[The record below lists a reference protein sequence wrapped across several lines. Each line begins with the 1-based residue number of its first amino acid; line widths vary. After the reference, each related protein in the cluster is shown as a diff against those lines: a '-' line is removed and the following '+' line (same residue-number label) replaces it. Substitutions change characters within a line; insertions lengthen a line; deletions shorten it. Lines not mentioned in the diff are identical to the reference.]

1 LRSCYKSSSPWTLD
15 LQERAAA
22 VRLIDMRYRPTS
34 VSPSQP
40 SPELLHRVFF
50 TQQVCLAL
58 VVQITVVA
66 LCARFIAP
74 VARVV
79 PVSLAQMRSSFALA
93 ALFSFA
99 SLFVSDL
106 DRSKPRQ
113 MLPRVFAFFTGIAA
127 LGSFFAPHAARVDG
141 LALLLIATILFL
153 ARSTS
158 NTAIR
163 IADFATAGV
172 SLLVLAVGSEYLYA
186 VLHIPGS
193 TLTGLPA
200 PATLGCLILLTLA
213 VVLHSAE
220 SGAFSIFLGPGIGG
234 RIARGLTP
242 FLLLLPIIRE
252 AGRAHLINAQVISP
266 HYAAAILASVAT
278 IVSFGLLLFV
288 VSRINQMETA
298 IQDLTLRDELTGLYN
313 VRGFNFLAAQSLRL
327 AQRANLPFSVLF
339 IDVDGLKRIN
349 DDLGHNVGSA
359 LLVETA
365 KILYTTFRDADVI
378 ARIGGDEF
386 IVAGQFNHE
395 AIANSTQRLQ
405 DSVAERSL
413 DSPENPPLSLSLGY
427 ATSSMFRFE
436 FLKDLVDRADQ
447 AMYERKRR
455 KKIAADDTV
464 AVG

>member
-1 LRSCYKSSSPWTLD
+1 MP
-15 LQERAAA
+15 ERTAA
-22 VRLIDMRYRPTS
+22 VRLIDMRHRPTS

-40 SPELLHRVFF
+40 SPDLLHRVFF

-74 VARVV
+74 VARVL
-79 PVSLAQMRSSFALA
+79 PASLAQMQSSFALA
-93 ALFSFA
+93 VLFSFA

-106 DRSKPRQ
+106 DRSKPWQ
-113 MLPRVFAFFTGIAA
+113 MLPRVFAIFTGIAA
-127 LGSFFAPHAARVDG
+127 LASFFEPDAPRVDG
-141 LALLLIATILFL
+141 VALLLIAIVLFL

-158 NTAIR
+158 NTAVR
-163 IADFATAGV
+163 IADLATAGL
-172 SLLVLAVGSEYLYA
+172 SLLVLALGSESLYA

-193 TLTGLPA
+193 TLNGLPA
-200 PATLGCLILLTLA
+200 PATLVSLILLTLA

-252 AGRAHLINAQVISP
+252 AGRARLVNAQVLSP
-266 HYAAAILASVAT
+266 HYSAAILASVAT

-288 VSRINQMETA
+288 VLRINQMETA

-313 VRGFNFLAAQSLRL
+313 VRGFNLLASQSLRL
-327 AQRANLPFSVLF
+327 AQRAKLPFSILF
-339 IDVDGLKRIN
+339 IDVDDLKRIN
-349 DDLGHNVGSA
+349 DDLGHNVGSV

-365 KILYTTFRDADVI
+365 KLLYTTFRDADVI

-386 IVAGQFNHE
+386 IVAGQFSHE
-395 AIANSTQRLQ
+395 AIATSTQRLQ
-405 DSVAERSL
+405 DSVAERSA
-413 DSPENPPLSLSLGY
+413 DCAENPPLSLSLGY

-455 KKIAADDTV
+455 KKVAVDDSV